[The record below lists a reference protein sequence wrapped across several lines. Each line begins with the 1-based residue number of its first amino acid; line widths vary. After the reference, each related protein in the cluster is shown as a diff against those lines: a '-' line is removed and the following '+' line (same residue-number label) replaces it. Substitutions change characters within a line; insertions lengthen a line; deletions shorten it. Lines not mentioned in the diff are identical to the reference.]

1 MDATRIIQKGEE
13 AKFKI
18 AIADYD
24 MSEGDFKL
32 ELIYG
37 YRRTVVEID
46 KSQMSADTDG
56 NWYFVFD
63 TDAMVGKVTARCTWD
78 ITDTDASGE
87 IREKVNE
94 QFLCFVVSNPC
105 PKFFTCPDC
114 AEDTQ
119 VVYTRTE
126 ESSIAELYYRLCDFY
141 GHPFTTSNDEY
152 MLVLK
157 EAVEEL
163 ESNND

>member
-1 MDATRIIQKGEE
+1 MDATRIIQQGEE

-18 AIADYD
+18 AIADFD

-46 KSQMSADTDG
+46 KTQMFADTNG

-63 TDAMVGKVTARCTWD
+63 TDAMVGRVTARCTWY
-78 ITDTDASGE
+78 IVDTDASE
-87 IREKVNE
+87 EKREMVNE
-94 QFLCFVVSNPC
+94 QYLCFIVSNPC
-105 PKFFTCPDC
+105 PQFLTCPAC
-114 AEDTQ
+114 AADTE
-119 VVYTRTE
+119 VTYTRTE

-141 GHPFTTSNDEY
+141 GNPITTCDDEY
-152 MLVLK
+152 ICVLK
-157 EAVEEL
+157 ESVE
-163 ESNND
+163 S